1 MDPFNF
7 VRADG
12 GSFLPVVIFI
22 IWFVFS
28 LIGGAQKK
36 KNKQMLEERRRREAA
51 SRPEPSPDSY
61 EQADNEPYSTQ
72 EQPEQP
78 GAGDIT
84 GDIKRE
90 LETIFKSQETGED
103 SFPPEKEPQ
112 PLDTESVAYPTY
124 DDRPAAPAVS
134 TIKTAAPVFPSAAVE
149 TAAVPSFM
157 TYSYDQIAIHD
168 HEPAAPAVGVDVSSV
183 DDARKGVVWSEILSP
198 CKALR
203 SE

>member
-1 MDPFNF
+1 MDSFDF

-12 GSFLPVVIFI
+12 GSILPVVIFI

-28 LIGGAQKK
+28 LVGGAQKK
-36 KNKQMLEERRRREAA
+36 KKKQMLEERRRREAV
-51 SRPEPSPDSY
+51 SPPETPPDSHDTS
-61 EQADNEPYSTQ
+61 ED
-72 EQPEQP
+72 QPEKS
-78 GAGDIT
+78 GAGDVM

-103 SFPPEKEPQ
+103 PFPHEKEPQ

-124 DDRPAAPAVS
+124 DDNPTSPAKPIE
-134 TIKTAAPVFPSAAVE
+134 TIAPVFTPVAIE

-157 TYSYDQIAIHD
+157 SYSYDESAMRD
-168 HEPAAPAVGVDVSSV
+168 HEPAAPAVDVDVASI
-183 DDARKGVVWSEILSP
+183 DDARRGVVWSEILAP

-203 SE
+203 GE